1 MTILDKFRTQTLA
14 AELRITEERAKDL
27 QTNASEIIRV
37 SELERLLK
45 YTPFGGKKSPYQ
57 RIARAPRLTVS
68 NFRLPDEIHQ
78 LKIEFLDLE
87 QMYVIDGKPG
97 V

>member
-27 QTNASEIIRV
+27 QTNEHEVIRI

-45 YTPFGGKKSPYQ
+45 YTPFGGKKEPLSAHRKSTKGDCVKFPTS
-57 RIARAPRLTVS
+57 R
-68 NFRLPDEIHQ
+68 
-78 LKIEFLDLE
+78 
-87 QMYVIDGKPG
+87 
-97 V
+97 